1 MVSEFLGY
9 ILERRLSK
17 PRNKQVSGAIM
28 MGDQPAWR
36 DTGHYCFIS
45 LSPVL

>member
-1 MVSEFLGY
+1 MVSEFIGY

-17 PRNKQVSGAIM
+17 PYNKQVSGAIM
-28 MGDQPAWR
+28 MGYEPAWR

-45 LSPVL
+45 